1 MSVKSIPLKEWIL
14 AGGGDACIYVYSY
27 DTWKMVKTFQAHNN
41 QITSLAIHPTE
52 PYVLSASYDLV
63 IKMWD
68 WENGWKSTRK
78 FEDAH
83 SSSVMQIAFNPNDV
97 KAFASVS
104 KDYTLKVCV

>member
-1 MSVKSIPLKEWIL
+1 LTVKFLAQKQWIV
-14 AGGGDACIYVYSY
+14 AGGGDGRIYVYSY
-27 DTWKMVKTFQAHNN
+27 NTMKRVKSFRALSN

-83 SSSVMQIAFNPNDV
+83 SSSVMQIAFNPNDA

>member
-1 MSVKSIPLKEWIL
+1 
-14 AGGGDACIYVYSY
+14 
-27 DTWKMVKTFQAHNN
+27 
-41 QITSLAIHPTE
+41 
-52 PYVLSASYDLV
+52 
-63 IKMWD
+63 MWD

-83 SSSVMQIAFNPNDV
+83 SSSVMQIAFNPNDA